1 MGCRKCRCI
10 CFISDI
16 FTSTKKK
23 LVNLK
28 CQLVK
33 RTIFQG
39 FRLPHFLISNT
50 IIQPNEVSNIDIE
63 RSRNTVLVT
72 STQVAIKGTAQYS
85 ACSQLVVRT

>member
-1 MGCRKCRCI
+1 MYLFHKRHFHKH
-10 CFISDI
+10 
-16 FTSTKKK
+16 KKEVCK
-23 LVNLK
+23 FKVS
-28 CQLVK
+28 VGK

-85 ACSQLVVRT
+85 ARSQLVVRT